1 MPAKKQLTTNRTAS
15 TSPTTKASSVEPLP
29 DQTEFQ
35 AYLKAQARMGLRVLL
50 ERVMCEELD
59 QLLGVGWGEHSP
71 LRKGYRNGFYQRDLA
86 TTEGLIQDLNVPR
99 DREGQF
105 HTQVFER
112 YARYEPA
119 VEEGLRD
126 MFVAGVTTA
135 KVGAVAE
142 QLIGVAP
149 SASAVSRLNAD
160 LLVQFKQWR
169 ERPLQAEWRVFYADG
184 VYFDIRHGE
193 QVDRMVVL
201 AVLGVDCQGNK
212 EILGLRLSAE
222 ESKDGWAALLADV
235 RKRGVEKLDL
245 AVTDGNEG
253 LIAALKA
260 VFPATPRQRCVVHKQ
275 RNVVSALPKRVRG
288 QIGAEVAAIWQQPD
302 KENARLMLEAFKLR
316 YAKRYAEAV
325 NSLSEGAEETLT
337 FYDFP
342 VVMQRYIKTTNA
354 IESTFSQ
361 VRARTDLVDTFTNED
376 SCLMLVWASLERITF
391 QRIPV

>member
-1 MPAKKQLTTNRTAS
+1 
-15 TSPTTKASSVEPLP
+15 
-29 DQTEFQ
+29 
-35 AYLKAQARMGLRVLL
+35 MGLRVLL
-50 ERVMCEELD
+50 EQVMNEELD

-71 LRKGYRNGFYQRDLA
+71 DRKGYRNGFYQRDLG
-86 TTEGLIQDLNVPR
+86 TTEGVIEDLKVPR

-149 SASAVSRLNAD
+149 SASTVSRLNAE
-160 LLVQFKQWR
+160 LITQFKQWR
-169 ERPLQAEWRVFYADG
+169 ERALQAEWRIFYADG
-184 VYFDIRHGE
+184 IYFDIRHGE
-193 QVDRMVVL
+193 QADRMVVL
-201 AVLGVDCQGNK
+201 AVLGVDQHRNK

-222 ESKDGWAALLADV
+222 ESKEGWAALLSDL
-235 RKRGVEKLDL
+235 RKRGVTKLDL
-245 AVTDGNEG
+245 AVTDGNDG
-253 LIAALKA
+253 LIAALKE

-302 KENARLMLEAFKLR
+302 KENARVVLEAFKLR
-316 YAKRYAEAV
+316 YAQRYPEAV
-325 NSLSEGAEETLT
+325 ASLSEGEAETLT

-342 VVMQRYIKTTNA
+342 QVMQRYIKTTNA

-361 VRARTDLVDTFTNED
+361 VRARTDLVDAFTNED

>member
-1 MPAKKQLTTNRTAS
+1 MPAKKQLTTKPSNS
-15 TSPTTKASSVEPLP
+15 TSPLQKAEPLP
-29 DQTEFQ
+29 DQAEFQ

-71 LRKGYRNGFYQRDLA
+71 LRTGYRNGFYQRDLA

-99 DREGQF
+99 DREGHF

-160 LLVQFKQWR
+160 LLVQFQQWR

-201 AVLGVDCQGNK
+201 AVLGVDYQGNK

-222 ESKDGWAALLADV
+222 ESKEGWSALLNDL

-245 AVTDGNEG
+245 AVTDGNDG
-253 LIAALKA
+253 LIAALKE

-275 RNVVSALPKRVRG
+275 RNVVSAVPKRVRG

-302 KENARLMLEAFKLR
+302 KENARLVLEAFKLR

-342 VVMQRYIKTTNA
+342 QVMQRYIKTTNA

-361 VRARTDLVDTFTNED
+361 VRARTDLVDAFTNED

-391 QRIPV
+391 QRMPV